1 MPVGRERGNISR
13 LKATCC
19 QAQCERRLKKKSI
32 FHFLVHFRQYNAN
45 AFVFGSDKNTDCPL
59 KYFKSAIFA
68 QPINSPEE
76 LLRNK
81 YTSMSQAGKASIKRG
96 KPSYFMAILGVT
108 IVLCL
113 FGLIGL
119 LTINGRKLIQNIKES
134 VEVHVFLKQNIKDSS
149 RINLQ
154 NYIASKP
161 YTKSI
166 KYTDKETAKKEWVK
180 SGGEDFTEFIDNSL
194 LPPSIDFTLKNEF
207 VDSAQLVNI
216 QADVAQNPI
225 VDEVRFPSAVVNS
238 MMKNF
243 RNIGIVLGV
252 VAILI
257 AVMVIILIDNT
268 IRLAMFSNRFLIK
281 TMQMVGATRWFIAK
295 PLDMRAIANGALS
308 GLIATIIVY
317 FLLIL
322 AENFFDGFKKLHD
335 TNMMILLAIVLILLG
350 IGITLFSTHRSVLKY
365 LRMKLDDL
373 Y

>member
-1 MPVGRERGNISR
+1 
-13 LKATCC
+13 
-19 QAQCERRLKKKSI
+19 
-32 FHFLVHFRQYNAN
+32 
-45 AFVFGSDKNTDCPL
+45 
-59 KYFKSAIFA
+59 
-68 QPINSPEE
+68 
-76 LLRNK
+76 
-81 YTSMSQAGKASIKRG
+81 MSQAGKASIKRG

-166 KYTDKETAKKEWVK
+166 TYTDKETAKNEW
-180 SGGEDFTEFIDNSL
+180 
-194 LPPSIDFTLKNEF
+194 

-216 QADVAQNPI
+216 QADIAQNPI

-243 RNIGIVLGV
+243 RNIGIVLGI

-295 PLDMRAIANGALS
+295 PLDMRAIFNGALS
-308 GLIATIIVY
+308 GMVATLIVY
-317 FLLIL
+317 FLLLL

-335 TNMMILLAIVLILLG
+335 TNMMILLAIVLIILG
-350 IGITLFSTHRSVLKY
+350 IGITLFSTHRSVIKY
-365 LRMKLDDL
+365 LRMKLDEL

>member
-1 MPVGRERGNISR
+1 
-13 LKATCC
+13 
-19 QAQCERRLKKKSI
+19 
-32 FHFLVHFRQYNAN
+32 
-45 AFVFGSDKNTDCPL
+45 
-59 KYFKSAIFA
+59 
-68 QPINSPEE
+68 
-76 LLRNK
+76 
-81 YTSMSQAGKASIKRG
+81 MSQAGKASIKRG

-134 VEVHVFLKQNIKDSS
+134 VEVHVFLKQNVKDSS

-161 YTKSI
+161 YTRSI
-166 KYTDKETAKKEWVK
+166 TYTDKETAKKEWVK

-207 VDSAQLVNI
+207 VDSAQLVSI
-216 QADVAQNPI
+216 QADIAQNPI

-243 RNIGIVLGV
+243 RNIGIILGV

-257 AVMVIILIDNT
+257 AIMVIILIDNT

-308 GLIATIIVY
+308 GLIATLIVY
-317 FLLIL
+317 
-322 AENFFDGFKKLHD
+322 A
-335 TNMMILLAIVLILLG
+335 
-350 IGITLFSTHRSVLKY
+350 
-365 LRMKLDDL
+365 
-373 Y
+373 